1 MSERHEGQPL
11 DIASGVSRRGF
22 LKTSAGMAA
31 IGLADGQSLSGATA
45 APGLVALVHTQAAGD
60 NGPVDSMIAKLQQLS
75 KEKGFPTRIVYASDP
90 ATYETIFRTLGDAGA
105 AVIVSTFNEVG
116 EPFKT
121 LAPKYPN
128 TKWIQ
133 LFGDPIEPPIPNVTT
148 VSYDYYLGV
157 YLSGLF
163 GALVSKT
170 GKLGYVGG
178 ISLPPLNADVN
189 AIKAAAATVNS
200 AVTLNA
206 AFAGSFQDPAKG
218 QEIATQMYQG
228 GVDFIQTDGAA
239 TDAGVIAAANE
250 GAGRL
255 VSGISAAQYKLGPKS
270 VVTLVSLDFGQ
281 SLYNEVSR
289 TLDAGWKGG
298 HVKTGLG
305 SGVIDFVLS
314 PVFQE
319 QGPADLITKAKA
331 VWPQI
336 EKAKAGILDGSLKVP
351 FNTAL

>member
-1 MSERHEGQPL
+1 MSKSFDLHEVLNG
-11 DIASGVSRRGF
+11 DVSRRGF
-22 LKTSAGMAA
+22 LKSGAGAAAMGLA
-31 IGLADGQSLSGATA
+31 IGLAPFEAQA
-45 APGLVALVHTQAAGD
+45 AAGLVALVHTQAAGD

-75 KEKGFPTRIVYASDP
+75 KEKGFATRIVYAADP

-105 AVIVSTFNEVG
+105 SVIVSTFNEVA
-116 EPFKT
+116 EPIKA
-121 LAPKYPN
+121 LAPTYSK

-133 LFGDPIEPPIPNVTT
+133 LFADPIKPAMPNVTT
-148 VSYDYYLGV
+148 VSYDYYLGC

-163 GALVSKT
+163 GALISKT

-189 AIKAAAATVNS
+189 SIKAGATSVKAS
-200 AVTLNA
+200 ATLNA

-228 GVDFIQTDGAA
+228 GVDYIQTDSAA
-239 TDAGVIAAANE
+239 TDAGIIAAANE

-255 VSGISAAQYKLGPKS
+255 VSAISPAQYKLGPKS

-281 SLYNEVSR
+281 SLYNEVAR
-289 TLDAGWKGG
+289 TFEASWAGG
-298 HVKTGLG
+298 HVATGLG
-305 SGVIDFVLS
+305 TGVIDFVLS

-319 QGPADLITKAKA
+319 QGPADIAANAKKI
-331 VWPQI
+331 WPQI
-336 EKAKAGILDGSLKVP
+336 EKAKAAILDGSLKVP

>member
-1 MSERHEGQPL
+1 MTKSYDVTMNAMSDL
-11 DIASGVSRRGF
+11 SRRGF
-22 LKTSAGMAA
+22 LKSSAGAA
-31 IGLADGQSLSGATA
+31 AVGLAASLTPFA
-45 APGLVALVHTQAAGD
+45 AEAETGLVALVHTQAAGD

-75 KEKGFPTRIVYASDP
+75 KEKGFATRVVYASDP

-105 AVIVSTFNEVG
+105 AVVVSTFNEVA
-116 EPFKT
+116 EPIKA
-121 LAPKYPN
+121 LAPTYPK

-133 LFGDPIEPPIPNVTT
+133 LFGDPLKPTLPNVTT
-148 VSYDYYLGV
+148 VSYDYYLGC

-163 GALVSKT
+163 GALISKT
-170 GKLGYVGG
+170 GKLGYIGG

-189 AIKAAAATVNS
+189 AIKAGAISVNAAA
-200 AVTLNA
+200 TLNA

-228 GVDFIQTDGAA
+228 GVDYIQTDSAA
-239 TDAGVIAAANE
+239 TDAGIIAAANE
-250 GAGRL
+250 GKGRL
-255 VSGISAAQYKLGPKS
+255 VSAISPAQYKLGPKS

-281 SLYNEVSR
+281 SLYNEVAR
-289 TLDAGWKGG
+289 TFDAKWAGG
-298 HVKTGLG
+298 HVATGLG
-305 SGVIDFVLS
+305 TGVIDFVLS

-319 QGPADLITKAKA
+319 QGPADIAAAAKK

-336 EKAKAGILDGSLKVP
+336 EKAKAAILDGSLKIP